1 MYAKSLS
8 KSRFYC
14 PIQKYGEN
22 RGGDEQYRRETE
34 GEREVVVAEAAA
46 ASRRMKSQGRIN
58 GGSDTTSTNQTPNR
72 KPPNTP
78 PPPSSRIGGCL
89 RASKLMRHGTRRVAP
104 GRRGSEVA
112 PTGRES
118 GRSQP
123 RHPSSSP

>member
-34 GEREVVVAEAAA
+34 GEREVVVVEAAA

-72 KPPNTP
+72 KPPYPATVVVAHRWLP
-78 PPPSSRIGGCL
+78 EGLQADATWYKKGG
-89 RASKLMRHGTRRVAP
+89 P
-104 GRRGSEVA
+104 GEA
-112 PTGRES
+112 WI
-118 GRSQP
+118 
-123 RHPSSSP
+123 